1 MHYSGQQFVFQF
13 VPLDKEMEHFLQW
26 LEVIISTGNLMN
38 FNRQII
44 PVVSTFSYT
53 ALFSLGDLQ
62 DNSKMVLYVVHAQ
75 HLVIN

>member
-1 MHYSGQQFVFQF
+1 
-13 VPLDKEMEHFLQW
+13 
-26 LEVIISTGNLMN
+26 MN
-38 FNRQII
+38 FNGQII

-62 DNSKMVLYVVHAQ
+62 DNSKMVLYVVHIQ